1 MANQCCFWRPKQNV
15 VSLPLPFETK
25 ERKAGRNEE
34 RRAEK
39 EEEEEKKQL
48 KIIGDNQFQTSH
60 IFSIYTV
67 HIKSSFFCFF
77 NSLLSVGQE
86 VNETER

>member
-1 MANQCCFWRPKQNV
+1 MFFKVHSKA
-15 VSLPLPFETK
+15 VSLPLPFETI
-25 ERKAGRNEE
+25 ERKVEIKQEE
-34 RRAEK
+34 QRRRRRR
-39 EEEEEKKQL
+39 KKVQL

-67 HIKSSFFCFF
+67 HIKSSFFY
-77 NSLLSVGQE
+77 SLLSVGQE